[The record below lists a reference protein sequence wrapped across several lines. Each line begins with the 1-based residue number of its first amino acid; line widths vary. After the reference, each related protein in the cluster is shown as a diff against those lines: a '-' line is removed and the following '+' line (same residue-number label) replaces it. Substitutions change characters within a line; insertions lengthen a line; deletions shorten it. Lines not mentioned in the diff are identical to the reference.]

1 MPTVP
6 KGTPDHGP
14 QIKDD
19 RQYERL
25 REQGYSKEKSAR
37 IANTPR
43 RTAGKRGGSSP
54 PYEDWSRDDLYN
66 KARQVGIEG
75 RSKMNKRELIDAL
88 RHH

>member
-1 MPTVP
+1 MAQTRHR
-6 KGTPDHGP
+6 TPDHGP

-43 RTAGKRGGSSP
+43 RTAGKRGGSLALS
-54 PYEDWSRDDLYN
+54 EIETNALDD
-66 KARQVGIEG
+66 A
-75 RSKMNKRELIDAL
+75 A
-88 RHH
+88 

>member
-1 MPTVP
+1 MAQTRHR
-6 KGTPDHGP
+6 TPDHGP

-37 IANTPR
+37 ITNTPR
-43 RTAGKRGGSSP
+43 RTAGKRGDSSP
-54 PYEDWSRDDLYN
+54 PYEDWSRDDLYA

-75 RSKMNKRELIDAL
+75 RSKMNKRQLVAAL